1 MILPLEKGEKGIS
14 IQDKRDKQGPRKL
27 LALDGGG
34 IRGIMTLE
42 VLARIESELQNKLG
56 RDDKFVLADYFDY
69 IAGTSTGAI
78 IATCLSI
85 GMRVDEIRDFYIDS
99 GPAMFDKTNLI
110 RRYFRNKFH
119 DHKLAKTLQD
129 VIAQKTGEPE
139 ATLGCDALR
148 TYLLLILRNATTD
161 SPWPISNNPAAK
173 YNDRT
178 RLVSNLDL
186 PLWQLVRASTA
197 APTYFPPE
205 VITIRDHQLNDHEFV
220 FVDGGVTMY
229 NNPAFQLFLM
239 ATVAPYNLRWP
250 TGDDKMLLVS
260 VGTGSAASANE
271 NLSPEQMNILYNASS
286 LPSALMFAATNE
298 QDFLCR
304 VFGNCLN
311 GETLDREVWDM
322 KGISGQ
328 SPGIPKLFTYARY
341 NADLS
346 RAGLDSLGLPHIEP
360 ANVQQLDSIDH
371 ISELRE
377 VGRAVAKQVDVSHFA
392 GFLP

>member
-1 MILPLEKGEKGIS
+1 MS
-14 IQDKRDKQGPRKL
+14 IQEKRDKEGPRKL

-42 VLARIESELQNKLG
+42 VLAKIESELQNKLG
-56 RDDKFVLADYFDY
+56 RDVNFVLADYFDY
-69 IAGTSTGAI
+69 ISGTSTGAI
-78 IATCLSI
+78 IATCLSL
-85 GMRVDEIRDFYIDS
+85 GMRVEEIRDFYIAS

-110 RRYFRNKFH
+110 KRYFRNKFH
-119 DHKLAKTLQD
+119 DQKLAKKLQD
-129 VIAQKTGEPE
+129 VIAQKTGEPQ
-139 ATLGCDALR
+139 AALGCDALR

-178 RLVSNLDL
+178 RPVSNLDL

-205 VITIRDHQLNDHEFV
+205 VITIRDHQLKDHEFV

-239 ATVAPYNLRWP
+239 ATIAPYNLRWP
-250 TGDDKMLLVS
+250 TGEDKMLLVS
-260 VGTGSAASANE
+260 VGTGSAADANK
-271 NLSPEQMNILYNASS
+271 NLSPEQMNIIYNAGSI
-286 LPSALMFAATNE
+286 PSALMFAASNE

-304 VFGNCLN
+304 VFGNCLC
-311 GETLDREVWDM
+311 GGILDREVWDM
-322 KGISGQ
+322 QGIDA
-328 SPGIPKLFTYARY
+328 PGPVVPKLFTYMRY

-346 RAGLDSLGLPHIEP
+346 RDGLDSLGLAQIEP
-360 ANVQQLDSIDH
+360 RSVQQMDSVDH
-371 ISELRE
+371 ISELQQ
-377 VGRAVAKQVDVSHFA
+377 VGQVVAKQVDIAHFL
-392 GFLP
+392 GFLQ

>member
-1 MILPLEKGEKGIS
+1 MSTE
-14 IQDKRDKQGPRKL
+14 DKRDGKGTRKL

-34 IRGIMTLE
+34 IRGMITLE
-42 VLARIESELQNKLG
+42 VLAKIEGELQNKLG
-56 RDDKFVLADYFDY
+56 RDDKFVLANYFDY

-78 IATCLSI
+78 IATCLSL

-110 RRYFRNKFH
+110 RRYVHNKFH
-119 DHKLAKTLQD
+119 DRKLAGKLQD
-129 VIAQKTGEPE
+129 VIAKKTGEPQ
-139 ATLGCDALR
+139 ATLGCEALQ
-148 TYLLLILRNATTD
+148 TYLLLILRNASTD

-173 YNDRT
+173 YNART
-178 RLVSNLDL
+178 RDVSNLEL

-205 VITIRDHQLNDHEFV
+205 VITIRDHQNNEHDFV

-250 TGDDKMLLVS
+250 AGEDRMLVVS
-260 VGTGSAASANE
+260 VGTGSAARANE
-271 NLSPEQMNILYNASS
+271 HLSPDEMNIIYNAGSI
-286 LPSALMFAATNE
+286 PSALMYAASNE

-304 VFGNCLN
+304 TFGKCLS
-311 GETLDREVWDM
+311 GGVIDSEVGDM
-322 KGISGQ
+322 KGSGGEG
-328 SPGIPKLFTYARY
+328 PVVPKLFTYVRY

-346 RAGLDSLGLPHIEP
+346 RDGLNRLGLPHIVP
-360 ANVQQLDSIDH
+360 RNVQQLDSVDH

-377 VGRAVAKQVDVSHFA
+377 VGGAVAKEVDISHFA
-392 GFLP
+392 GFLEASVGRH